1 MDALSEILQSV
12 KLEGAVFYKAEFT
25 APWGFRS
32 PPTCEVAA
40 FLRKGPKHVIVYHLL
55 TQGRARCEVEHST
68 HRVELVPGDIVVFPH
83 GDAHILSNGSL
94 PCILDYGKHLKE
106 LFSQRI
112 VLARHGGGGETT
124 SFVCGYMECDR
135 ELSKTFLGG
144 LPPMCKVNI
153 RNDHA
158 GQWLENSIKFSA
170 AEAGANRAGSEAVL
184 ARLSEAPFCGNAA
197 PVHGGVAAPTDG
209 MAGGSARSEGGGG
222 AGPPASAPEYPWTI
236 AHLAQE
242 VGVSRSVLAERFR
255 QYLGEPPMTYLA
267 RWRLQLG
274 AQMLTS
280 ASYSVA
286 RISGEVGYESEP
298 AFNRAFKR
306 EFGVPPARFRMQA
319 RSAQG
324 VVHTGKGQTAI
335 KPRITHQTNRG
346 KRIRSNRMPTR
357 GTTSSRLSATR

>member
-12 KLEGAVFYKAEFT
+12 KLDGAVFYKAEFT

-68 HRVELVPGDIVVFPH
+68 HRAELVAGDIVVFPH

-94 PCILDYGKHLKE
+94 PCIHDHGKHLKE
-106 LFSQRI
+106 LFSQGI
-112 VLARHGGGGETT
+112 VLARYGGGGETT

-135 ELSKTFLGG
+135 ELSKIFLGG
-144 LPPMCKVNI
+144 LPPVCKVNI

-184 ARLSEAPFCGNAA
+184 ARLSEALFVETLRRYMAELPPQQTGWLAGARDPKVGAA
-197 PVHGGVAAPTDG
+197 LAHMHRAP
-209 MAGGSARSEGGGG
+209 AHS
-222 AGPPASAPEYPWTI
+222 WTI
-236 AHLAQE
+236 ANLAQE

-255 QYLGEPPMTYLA
+255 QYLDEPPMTYLA
-267 RWRLQLG
+267 RWRLQLS

-280 ASYSVA
+280 TNYSVA

-306 EFGVPPARFRMQA
+306 EFGVPPARFRTQA
-319 RSAQG
+319 RSAQR
-324 VVHTGKGQTAI
+324 VVDLGKGQTAI
-335 KPRITHQTNRG
+335 KR
-346 KRIRSNRMPTR
+346 
-357 GTTSSRLSATR
+357 RLAYQANAMA

>member
-153 RNDHA
+153 RNDHG

-184 ARLSEAPFCGNAA
+184 ARLSEALF
-197 PVHGGVAAPTDG
+197 VETLRRYMV
-209 MAGGSARSEGGGG
+209 EL
-222 AGPPASAPEYPWTI
+222 PPQQKNTPHVEA
-236 AHLAQE
+236 
-242 VGVSRSVLAERFR
+242 
-255 QYLGEPPMTYLA
+255 
-267 RWRLQLG
+267 
-274 AQMLTS
+274 
-280 ASYSVA
+280 
-286 RISGEVGYESEP
+286 
-298 AFNRAFKR
+298 
-306 EFGVPPARFRMQA
+306 
-319 RSAQG
+319 
-324 VVHTGKGQTAI
+324 
-335 KPRITHQTNRG
+335 
-346 KRIRSNRMPTR
+346 
-357 GTTSSRLSATR
+357 